1 MFERIK
7 KWLNKEVS
15 NTPKNIYYEIFDQ
28 EKLKFISENLPS
40 SVTEGHFKFKFNQA
54 DELGWSDKFKEFSY
68 LRKVCIDS
76 DFISEVIYF
85 KFNYTPGV
93 WNDALKESLEN
104 LYQKALVE
112 HQKKISWEL
121 ERKQTIENLFKKEV

>member
-1 MFERIK
+1 MFEKIK

-40 SVTEGHFKFKFNQA
+40 SVTDGHFIFKFNT

-68 LRKVCIDS
+68 LRKVCIDHHM
-76 DFISEVIYF
+76 INEVIYF
-85 KFNYTPGV
+85 NFNYTPGC

-112 HQKKISWEL
+112 HRKKISWEL